1 MKGRQLFLGLVQQY
15 SKAGFRVCYFKYD
28 CPLSTDH
35 KEMEKLN
42 ISPIKVQPSD
52 DDAAVWVQQTKAL
65 NNGESMIVAVDSLSP
80 LLLTSSIA
88 TVLSAIKKITQ
99 TGRMLCH

>member
-1 MKGRQLFLGLVQQY
+1 
-15 SKAGFRVCYFKYD
+15 
-28 CPLSTDH
+28 
-35 KEMEKLN
+35 MEKLN

-52 DDAAVWVQQTKAL
+52 DDAAAWVQQTKAL